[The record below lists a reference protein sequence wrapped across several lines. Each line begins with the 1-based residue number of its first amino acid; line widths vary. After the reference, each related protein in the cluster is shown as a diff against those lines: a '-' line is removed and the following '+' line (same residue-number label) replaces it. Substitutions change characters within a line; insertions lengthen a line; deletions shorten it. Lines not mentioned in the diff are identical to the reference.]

1 MISWPALGQMVRI
14 HYAAKAQAARPLH
27 GKVGVVVVAS
37 RGKPRNH
44 GVVIDGQMYVIPAGN
59 LQPVTTDD
67 S

>member
-1 MISWPALGQMVRI
+1 MICNPTLGQPVRL
-14 HYAAKAQAARPLH
+14 HYAAKARHARPLH

-59 LQPVTTDD
+59 LQSLAAP
-67 S
+67 